1 MGWGFTSTKK
11 QAFKILEKVDNGLAQ
26 VPESQQQKAELTVLA
41 NSQCGFWSAAL
52 TGGLRSSQMC
62 AGDSTAQ
69 ACTLVYIV
77 YCIVDVDMHQQ
88 DNALQCFNVDILGSK
103 GT

>member
-26 VPESQQQKAELTVLA
+26 VPESQQQKAELRVLA
-41 NSQCGFWSAAL
+41 NSQCGFWSGAL

-69 ACTLVYIV
+69 ACIDIYSFFYFI
-77 YCIVDVDMHQQ
+77 HKQ
-88 DNALQCFNVDILGSK
+88 DKVF
-103 GT
+103 

>member
-11 QAFKILEKVDNGLAQ
+11 QAFKILEKVDNSSAQ
-26 VPESQQQKAELTVLA
+26 VPESQQQKAELRVLA
-41 NSQCGFWSAAL
+41 NSQCGFWSGAL

-69 ACTLVYIV
+69 V
-77 YCIVDVDMHQQ
+77 CILFT
-88 DNALQCFNVDILGSK
+88 ALLGPSGAQGVTMSVRRK
-103 GT
+103 FV